1 MSYHKYIAKT
11 FAGLEPVLEKELQE
25 IGIEDCTIL
34 KRSVAFECSFDHL
47 MLANMSLRT
56 AIRIYRPLFEF
67 EVKDEED
74 LYQNILKFNWE
85 EWLTLDNTFAIESI
99 VNSQQFVNSHFISL
113 KSKDAIVDHFY
124 FKYKKRPNVDIKEPH
139 FRIQVHISSLNK
151 CTISVDTS
159 GEALYKRGYKNRQ
172 TEASI
177 NECLASGMILMSNW
191 DRKKDFYDPMCGSG
205 TIFIEA
211 AMIASNYPP
220 NLKRKKWGFFHFKE
234 FEKAKYEKL
243 RTILE
248 SQIKIS
254 EVNFYVNDLAGKS
267 LDIAKMNYYDANID
281 LPYIYFSKENF
292 FELQP
297 KSKEGIMII
306 NPPYNERIEL
316 NNEDLWYKD
325 LGDIFKNF
333 YKGFDI
339 WLISSNKSA
348 LRKIGLKDSTRFQL
362 MNGGLNCEYCHYEI
376 F

>member
-11 FAGLEPVLEKELQE
+11 FAGLETVLEKELQE

-74 LYQNILKFNWE
+74 LYQNILKYNWE

-211 AMIASNYPP
+211 AMIASNYPT

-243 RTILE
+243 RSILE
-248 SQIKIS
+248 SQIQVS

-267 LDIAKMNYYDANID
+267 LDIAKMNYYDVNID